1 MINSNRFFAV
11 ASVFTLANLLAGWS
25 WASESITATGETV
38 CEVVESE
45 CRDVALEI
53 GNEGET
59 VRVCERVQLVCSE
72 VKG

>member
-11 ASVFTLANLLAGWS
+11 ASVFTLASLLGS
-25 WASESITATGETV
+25 WASASESITATGETV

-45 CRDVALEI
+45 CHDVALEI

-59 VRVCERVQLVCSE
+59 VRVCERVELVCSE
-72 VKG
+72 VE